1 MTGAVGVAVVVAP
14 EPSFASTGRG
24 ATLWHGPQLSLTLVT
39 FSAADPGGW
48 EHLVERARLADQ
60 AGIDR
65 LAVSDHVSIG
75 PDLDAYADP
84 SQGGI
89 AGGRQP
95 TGPDGH
101 WLEPLTVIAHLTAVT
116 ERLRFTTNILLAALR
131 RPVVLAKTASTIDVL
146 SSGRLDLGVGVGW
159 QRHEYLAAG
168 LSFAERG
175 RQLDHTLAVCQT
187 LWSGNDVEFVDDRL
201 QFDHIWQEPSRRRC
215 RADLGHGTTQPP
227 PCGVWPV
234 SVRLDPMG

>member
-1 MTGAVGVAVVVAP
+1 MA
-14 EPSFASTGRG
+14 
-24 ATLWHGPQLSLTLVT
+24 PQLSLTLVT

-65 LAVSDHVSIG
+65 LAVSDHVAFG

-201 QFDHIWQEPSRRRC
+201 QFDHIWQEPKPGGGAVPIWVS
-215 RADLGHGTTQPP
+215 GTTQPRAMRRLARFGAAGSPGATTP
-227 PCGVWPV
+227 PTSPQASPEC
-234 SVRLDPMG
+234 VRGGSGRA

>member
-1 MTGAVGVAVVVAP
+1 MA
-14 EPSFASTGRG
+14 
-24 ATLWHGPQLSLTLVT
+24 PQLSLTLVT

-65 LAVSDHVSIG
+65 LAVSDHVAFG

-116 ERLRFTTNILLAALR
+116 ERVRFTTNILLAALR
-131 RPVVLAKTASTIDVL
+131 RPVVLAKTTSTIDAL
-146 SSGRLDLGVGVGW
+146 SHGRLDLGVGVGW
-159 QRHEYLAAG
+159 QRH
-168 LSFAERG
+168 
-175 RQLDHTLAVCQT
+175 
-187 LWSGNDVEFVDDRL
+187 
-201 QFDHIWQEPSRRRC
+201 
-215 RADLGHGTTQPP
+215 
-227 PCGVWPV
+227 
-234 SVRLDPMG
+234 